1 MGFDEASLKGMQNYS
16 GKLRGDG
23 DGFDWFHQNC
33 VSYLGPNKWFDQ
45 GDQRFHPDNLILDS
59 REAGLLVIVEHKSGK
74 IVWRTW
80 AWLDSWLAW
89 RLRSG
94 SLPAQKG

>member
-59 REAGLLVIVEHKSGK
+59 REAGLLGN
-74 IVWRTW
+74 R
-80 AWLDSWLAW
+80 
-89 RLRSG
+89 G
-94 SLPAQKG
+94 AQKR